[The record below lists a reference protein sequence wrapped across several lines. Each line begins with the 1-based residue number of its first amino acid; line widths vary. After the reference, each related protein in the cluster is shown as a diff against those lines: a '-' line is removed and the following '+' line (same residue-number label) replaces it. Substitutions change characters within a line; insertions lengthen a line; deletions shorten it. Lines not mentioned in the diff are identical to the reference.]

1 MFLLM
6 ACGCST
12 LSGEDFA
19 VYDRSEKL
27 NRLSFKLSDDVD
39 RVVLSPV
46 ARGYQSIAPDWLEH
60 GVANVFRNLRTIS
73 SSINGFLQGK
83 PKAGATDLARIIVNS
98 TFGIVGFFDPAS
110 RIGLEY
116 QQEDLGQTFA
126 VWGWKKSRYVYVPM
140 LGPTTIRDLPS
151 MLVNGYL
158 PQLLIG
164 SDYHWSIGLVDVVS
178 ARAGVLTATNV
189 RDASALDRYA
199 FTRDA
204 YIQRQKYLVYD
215 GDLPYED
222 LFDDFVDDFVD
233 DELDEPEG

>member
-1 MFLLM
+1 MFSLL

-12 LSGEDFA
+12 LRGEDFA

-46 ARGYQSIAPDWLEH
+46 ARGYQSITPDWLER

-83 PKAGATDLARIIVNS
+83 PKSGATDLARILVNS
-98 TFGIVGFFDPAS
+98 TVGIVGFFDPAS
-110 RIGLEY
+110 SMGLEY

-126 VWGWKKSRYVYVPM
+126 VWGWKKSRFVYVPM
-140 LGPTTIRDLPS
+140 MGPTTIRDLPS

-158 PQLLIG
+158 PRLLIG
-164 SDYHWSIGLVDVVS
+164 SQYHWSIGLVDVVS
-178 ARAGVLTATNV
+178 TRAGVLAATNV

-204 YIQRQKYLVYD
+204 YLQRRKFLVYD

-222 LFDDFVDDFVD
+222 FFDEFVD